1 MVKKLSGGLV
11 EDARQEFERT
21 RLGPEHWLRGA
32 LGPLNRQ
39 ITERQGLMIKR
50 VENLTN
56 LKGSQT
62 SVQGRFKQ
70 LDQQRAALKK
80 QGDQLDQLRADLALR
95 TRADAPRR
103 DAQTSAAPG

>member
-1 MVKKLSGGLV
+1 M
-11 EDARQEFERT
+11 EEARHEFELT
-21 RLGPEHWLRGA
+21 RLDTEHWLRGA

-39 ITERQGLMIKR
+39 IMERQGLMIKR

-56 LKGSQT
+56 FKGSQA

-95 TRADAPRR
+95 ARADVPRAE
-103 DAQTSAAPG
+103 AQTPAAARLAT